1 MGSGQL
7 RQNED
12 DSLIPWLSQC
22 DSNERRP
29 PACSSLLP
37 LCPTTGDTALQSARR
52 CNRLSTPP
60 RRPNKRDGQTRRR
73 DGPAP
78 RAPRGSFAESRKQC
92 PVDTKPSNRGG
103 GGGGGGVV
111 KGRQPIAASWRSA
124 ELTATPE
131 AMDHPNHRSKN
142 VSHSSELAVDR
153 PRGKVAYCSWTE
165 DNASLLRVGGGAHH
179 GVKAQLGPVP
189 VREAPHSSKGP
200 RLDAA
205 RRKSPKSIGSA
216 ATTASWPSPI
226 NRWAECQPVTKAT
239 NEGRSP
245 VSRAARGGRNN
256 GRHDLLVSAVPQQ
269 QHASA
274 SPPSAERCADPPR
287 QNNGSEYLDT
297 ATGGGKGVGGY
308 SPTNA
313 LDQLSAVGKAEAQL
327 CRCVESLYEDR
338 IRPTAA
344 DVINRYKLF
353 YGAPLPRDKV
363 LSVARNSLNLCV
375 SKQDDGSQVVLLVG
389 GRELSYPLWVDP
401 HDPTDRYS
409 AAQWAAL
416 SSFLVERLR
425 ADSTTNSLPSA
436 SSPLPSS
443 QKGPQAA
450 MGPTAQ
456 YPPSSPTAVN
466 QASPTANRSVGPIA
480 GLGAAL
486 ARPSPTVGS
495 PSLQPYQFKGG
506 RYGLATEL
514 VSKVPPFNANR
525 FTLGEA
531 CHLVQLAINRGL
543 LAYEQSVLQPVA
555 ACTEVTTAMLY
566 RAHNRGSSADRLT
579 TPPRRASLST
589 GKDGTPSRA
598 ADGPPLRQ
606 ALTPAATL
614 FAEAHNDLPSGCRF
628 SSPPSMSTS
637 LDRPVA
643 TSPQGRAQKTLRMC
657 LDHLLQGAPQGVI
670 LAQLKKHLA
679 ERYNFAFSPEQVGA
693 RKLVDAVLG
702 LEDIC
707 VVFSPADHSHRLV
720 VAHKKFPIPAG
731 ARPYTSSAIKAHP
744 CGTLSSTDPSIIS
757 FLAWKSLAEQPIT
770 GNQQSGLRAEPLAN
784 PSSAILLPSQQLALG
799 QLAPLPSSAFP
810 VSATDDAHLDSWL
823 ATDDAPL
830 PSDDAQPHRP
840 LERPPPPRR
849 SSRRSSA
856 TLDMSLGISKWSRTP
871 SGQSTAPSENRCRR
885 LSDDR
890 IS

>member
-443 QKGPQAA
+443 
-450 MGPTAQ
+450 
-456 YPPSSPTAVN
+456 
-466 QASPTANRSVGPIA
+466 
-480 GLGAAL
+480 
-486 ARPSPTVGS
+486 
-495 PSLQPYQFKGG
+495 
-506 RYGLATEL
+506 
-514 VSKVPPFNANR
+514 
-525 FTLGEA
+525 
-531 CHLVQLAINRGL
+531 
-543 LAYEQSVLQPVA
+543 
-555 ACTEVTTAMLY
+555 
-566 RAHNRGSSADRLT
+566 
-579 TPPRRASLST
+579 
-589 GKDGTPSRA
+589 
-598 ADGPPLRQ
+598 PLRQ

-744 CGTLSSTDPSIIS
+744 CGTLSSTDAFPGLGHDFDFEATDPSIIS

-799 QLAPLPSSAFP
+799 QLAPLPSSRDRVPQSGRPRCSRTSSRAGGTGSRRNSCP
-810 VSATDDAHLDSWL
+810 KCRPSTRTDSRSARRVIWCSSRSTAGSSLTNKAYCSPSPRVPKSL
-823 ATDDAPL
+823 PPCCTAPITG
-830 PSDDAQPHRP
+830 A
-840 LERPPPPRR
+840 PPR
-849 SSRRSSA
+849 
-856 TLDMSLGISKWSRTP
+856 T
-871 SGQSTAPSENRCRR
+871 
-885 LSDDR
+885 
-890 IS
+890 